1 MVGRARKRQGLRSLR
16 SAIAADPLST
26 HINMD
31 AGWLYLQA
39 HRFEDA
45 IRQARRTL
53 ELEPGLAEA
62 SACIVRA
69 LVDQKKYKQALE
81 AVPGWRGNAGNPE
94 EALKQSYRLKV
105 Q

>member
-45 IRQARRTL
+45 IRQARRAL

-62 SACIVRA
+62 NACIVRA
-69 LVDQKKYKQALE
+69 LIDQKKFQQALE
-81 AVPGWRGNAGNPE
+81 AVPRWREHPGNPAE
-94 EALKQSYRLKV
+94 PLNPPDRFK
-105 Q
+105 